1 MICIIIRAL
10 FMNVV
15 LKLLVVLLLILANAF
30 FVAVEFAMVS
40 VRRSKIEVLAA
51 DGKRS
56 AKALLRALDH
66 LDEMI
71 SATQFGITIAS
82 LALGWIGEETIA
94 HLAEPLLFKTLPET
108 WAAVAAHGAASFIA
122 LAVVTYLH
130 LVIGEYVPKALAI
143 EYSDRFG
150 LLVAQPMEWF
160 YRTFKVFI
168 WVINQSGTLVLRL
181 LGIKSQMGHQTA
193 YTGEEIRH
201 LVNVSHQSGNIEADE
216 RTLIH
221 NVFNFADLAAR
232 EIIIPRTQVASIEEN
247 APFEEVVRAF
257 QSSGFSRLP
266 VYRDNFDNIIG
277 ILHHKDV
284 LQCFFTPEA
293 FDLKDKIHPPVF
305 IHDSA
310 RLVDVLQKMQREHLH
325 LAIVVDEHGGVEGIL
340 TLEDLLEEIVG
351 EIEDEHDENVAE
363 KIRERSDGTFIL
375 DGGLTIREA
384 NRKFDLQLPE
394 SDDYTTLAGFLIA
407 REGRLLSEGDTV
419 TYNGVRFIVERIHQ
433 RRIARVRMQQPI
445 PTLESITSE

>member
-1 MICIIIRAL
+1 
-10 FMNVV
+10 MNVV
-15 LKLLVVLLLILANAF
+15 FKLLIVLLLVLANAF

-40 VRRSKIEVLAA
+40 VRRSKIEVLATT
-51 DGKRS
+51 GNRS
-56 AKALLRALDH
+56 AQALLRALDH

-94 HLAEPLLFKTLPET
+94 HLVEPLLLKILPTT
-108 WAAVAAHGAASFIA
+108 WATVAAHGSASFIA

-160 YRTFKVFI
+160 YKTFKPFI
-168 WVINQSGTLVLRL
+168 WVINKSGLTVLQL
-181 LGIKSQMGHQTA
+181 MGIKTQVGHESA

-201 LVNVSHQSGNIEADE
+201 LINISHQSGNIEADE

-221 NVFNFADLAAR
+221 NIFNFADLAAR
-232 EIIIPRTQVASIEEN
+232 EIIIPRTQVAAIEEN
-247 APFEEVVRAF
+247 APFEAVIRAF
-257 QSSGFSRLP
+257 QTSGFSRLP
-266 VYRDNFDNIIG
+266 VYRDNFDNVIG
-277 ILHHKDV
+277 ILHHKDI
-284 LQCFFTPEA
+284 LQFVFEPQA
-293 FDLKDKIHPPVF
+293 FDLKAKIHPPVF

-310 RLVDVLQKMQREHLH
+310 RLVDVLQKMQRDHLH

-363 KIRERSDGTFIL
+363 KIHERGDGAVIL
-375 DGGLTIREA
+375 DGGLTIRDA
-384 NRKFDLQLPE
+384 NRKFNLQLPE

-407 REGRLLSEGDTV
+407 REGRLLAEGDIV
-419 TYNGVRFIVERIHQ
+419 SYNGVRFIVERINQ
-433 RRIARVRMQQPI
+433 RRIVRVRMQQIEPV
-445 PTLESITSE
+445 PPLDPVARE

>member
-1 MICIIIRAL
+1 
-10 FMNVV
+10 MNVV
-15 LKLLVVLLLILANAF
+15 LKLLVVLLLVLANAF

-40 VRRSKIEVLAA
+40 VRRAKIEVLATG
-51 DGKRS
+51 GKRS
-56 AKALLRALDH
+56 AKVLLRALDH

-82 LALGWIGEETIA
+82 LALGWIGEATIA
-94 HLAEPLLFKTLPET
+94 HLAEPLLIKLLPEV
-108 WAAVAAHGAASFIA
+108 WAAVAAHGTASFIA
-122 LAVVTYLH
+122 LAIVTYLH

-160 YRTFKVFI
+160 YKTFKPFI
-168 WVINQSGTLVLRL
+168 WIINQSGVTVLRL
-181 LGIKSQMGHQTA
+181 LGSKSQMGHQAA

-201 LVNVSHQSGNIEADE
+201 LINVSHQSGNIEADE

-232 EIIIPRTQVASIEEN
+232 EIIIPRTQVAAIEEN
-247 APFEEVVRAF
+247 ATFEEVVRAF
-257 QSSGFSRLP
+257 QTSGFSRLP
-266 VYRDNFDNIIG
+266 VYRDNFDNVIG

-284 LQCFFTPEA
+284 MQAVFEPQS
-293 FDLKDKIHPPVF
+293 FDLKAKIHAPAF
-305 IHDSA
+305 IHDAA

-351 EIEDEHDENVAE
+351 EIEDEHDENVVD
-363 KIRERSDGTFIL
+363 KIRKRSDGTFIM
-375 DGGLTIREA
+375 DGGLTIREV
-384 NRKFDLQLPE
+384 NRKFALQLPE

-407 REGRLLSEGDTV
+407 REGRLLAEGDAV
-419 TYNGVRFIVERIHQ
+419 TYNGVRFIVERITQ
-433 RRIARVRMQQPI
+433 RRVARVRMQQPV
-445 PTLESITSE
+445 PPLEPIASE

>member
-1 MICIIIRAL
+1 
-10 FMNVV
+10 MNVIF
-15 LKLLVVLLLILANAF
+15 KLLVVLLIVLANAF
-30 FVAVEFAMVS
+30 FVAVEFALVS
-40 VRRSKIEVLAA
+40 VRRSKIEVLASN
-51 DGKRS
+51 GKRS

-94 HLAEPLLFKTLPET
+94 HLVAPLLVQTLPES
-108 WAAVAAHGAASFIA
+108 WAAVAAHGAASIVA
-122 LAVVTYLH
+122 LAIVTYLH

-160 YRTFKVFI
+160 YRTFKPFI
-168 WVINQSGTLVLRL
+168 WIINKSGLTVLRL
-181 LGIKSQMGHQTA
+181 LGIKSQMGHQAA
-193 YTGEEIRH
+193 YTDEEIRH
-201 LVNVSHQSGNIEADE
+201 LINVSHQSGTIEADE

-232 EIIIPRTQVASIEEN
+232 EIIIPRTQVAAIEE
-247 APFEEVVRAF
+247 AASFEEVVRAF
-257 QSSGFSRLP
+257 QNSGFSRLP
-266 VYRDNFDNIIG
+266 VYRDKFDNVVG

-284 LQCFFTPEA
+284 MQFVFAPQD
-293 FDLKDKIHPPVF
+293 FDLKAKIHPPFF
-305 IHDSA
+305 IHAAA

-351 EIEDEHDENVAE
+351 EIEDEHDETVAA
-363 KIRERSDGTFIL
+363 KIRPRNDGSYIL
-375 DGGLTIREA
+375 DGGLTVREA
-384 NRKFDLQLPE
+384 NREFNLQLPE

-407 REGRLLSEGDTV
+407 REGRLLAEGDTV
-419 TYNGVRFIVERIHQ
+419 TYNGFRFIVERINQ
-433 RRIARVRMQQPI
+433 RRIARVRMQQLA
-445 PTLESITSE
+445 PTLEPIASE